1 MASLRACSAAAF
13 SFIPA
18 SKALSRTTKG
28 DRVTANSPEDNSS
41 AKLSEPLASFA
52 AAIAAAVSP
61 S

>member
-13 SFIPA
+13 SFISA
-18 SKALSRTTKG
+18 SKALSRTTNG

-41 AKLSEPLASFA
+41 AKLSE